1 LRLFRCDAGW
11 KLLAFDP
18 GFSDKEVMRWDEN
31 FKPDGA
37 MLLPCNESAEV
48 DVAMHRRYIS
58 ECIRYRDRVRD
69 GLMAKA

>member
-1 LRLFRCDAGW
+1 
-11 KLLAFDP
+11 
-18 GFSDKEVMRWDEN
+18 MRWDEN